1 MSKAAAKLIAAQLR
15 RKPDSI
21 LGLATG
27 STPLGIY
34 RELARM
40 HKEEGLDFAGVRT
53 FNLDEY
59 YGLAP
64 DHPQS
69 SPLLYG
75 RKSAQACEHRF
86 QKRASPRGTRKGHRG
101 VLLRV
106 RSLHKRSGRDRHP
119 ALGIGRDGHIA
130 FNEPG
135 SSLGSRTRLKT
146 LAQETISDN
155 ARFFRSLDEVPR
167 FAITMG
173 VGTILEARHI
183 VLLASGVE
191 KSDAVRLALEG
202 PVTSEITASAL
213 QLHPRVTAFLDEAA
227 AEKAQKKGLLQ
238 VRGIYAPSGRP
249 GGRMTSTLRTENKS
263 VPRGLEKLFLQTGK
277 YPR

>member
-1 MSKAAAKLIAAQLR
+1 MSNAAAKLIAAQLR
-15 RKPDSI
+15 RKPDSV

-34 RELARM
+34 RELGRM
-40 HKEEGLDFAGVRT
+40 HREEGLDFAGVRT

-69 SPLLYG
+69 YHYFMD
-75 RKSAQACEHRF
+75 EN
-86 QKRASPRGTRKGHRG
+86 
-101 VLLRV
+101 LLRHV
-106 RSLHKRSGRDRHP
+106 NIDPKNVHIPGGLVKDIEASCSEYETSIRSAGGIDIQL
-119 ALGIGRDGHIA
+119 LGIGRDGHIA

-155 ARFFRSLDEVPR
+155 ARFFKSLGEVPR

-173 VGTILEARHI
+173 VGTILESHHI

-191 KSDAVRLALEG
+191 KSEAVRLAVEG

-213 QLHPRVTAFLDEAA
+213 QLHPSVTVFLDEAA
-227 AEKAQKKGLLQ
+227 AEKLKRKD
-238 VRGIYAPSGRP
+238 YY
-249 GGRMTSTLRTENKS
+249 
-263 VPRGLEKLFLQTGK
+263 K
-277 YPR
+277 YVESMRQEVGQADV

>member
-1 MSKAAAKLIAAQLR
+1 MRIRIASSYFEMSNAAAKLIAVQVR
-15 RKPDSI
+15 RKPDSVV
-21 LGLATG
+21 GLATG
-27 STPLGIY
+27 STPLGTY

-40 HKEEGLDFAGVRT
+40 HRDEGLDFAEVRT

-69 SPLLYG
+69 YRYFMNENFLRHVNINPKNVHIPNGLA
-75 RKSAQACEHRF
+75 KDIE
-86 QKRASPRGTRKGHRG
+86 ASC
-101 VLLRV
+101 VEYEA
-106 RSLHKRSGRDRHP
+106 SIRD
-119 ALGIGRDGHIA
+119 AGGIDVQLLGIGRDGHIG

-155 ARFFRSLDEVPR
+155 ARFFKSLDEVPR

-173 VGTILEARHI
+173 VGTIFEARHI

-191 KSDAVRLALEG
+191 KSDAVKLAIEG
-202 PVTSEITASAL
+202 PVTTEITASAL
-213 QLHPRVTAFLDEAA
+213 QLHPRVTVFLDEAA
-227 AEKAQKKGLLQ
+227 AEKLKRKDYYKYVESMRQ
-238 VRGIYAPSGRP
+238 VVGQGD
-249 GGRMTSTLRTENKS
+249 
-263 VPRGLEKLFLQTGK
+263 V
-277 YPR
+277 

>member
-1 MSKAAAKLIAAQLR
+1 MRVRIEPSYFEMSNVAAKLIAAQLR
-15 RKPDSI
+15 RKPDSV

-40 HKEEGLDFAGVRT
+40 HKDEGLDFAGVRT

-69 SPLLYG
+69 Y
-75 RKSAQACEHRF
+75 RYFMDEN
-86 QKRASPRGTRKGHRG
+86 
-101 VLLRV
+101 LLRHV
-106 RSLHKRSGRDRHP
+106 NIDPKNVHIPGGIVKDIEASCSEYEASIREAGGIDIQL
-119 ALGIGRDGHIA
+119 LGIGRDGHIA

-155 ARFFRSLDEVPR
+155 ARFFKSLDEVPR

-173 VGTILEARHI
+173 VGTILESRHI

-191 KSDAVRLALEG
+191 KSDAVRLAVEG
-202 PVTSEITASAL
+202 PVTSEITASVL
-213 QLHPRVTAFLDEAA
+213 QLHPKVTVFLDEAA
-227 AEKAQKKGLLQ
+227 AEKLKRRDYYKYVEAMRQKVGQ
-238 VRGIYAPSGRP
+238 AEV
-249 GGRMTSTLRTENKS
+249 
-263 VPRGLEKLFLQTGK
+263 
-277 YPR
+277 